1 MRTEE
6 TITNEMM
13 TNDKF
18 YEEIDDLLDR
28 QSGLVIDD
36 LLKYNIIHLCLN
48 IHHENVLPSDIIK
61 YLQINK

>member
-36 LLKYNIIHLCLN
+36 LLKYNNKEFYMIELKLLN
-48 IHHENVLPSDIIK
+48 HIRTLLKEF
-61 YLQINK
+61 YNK